1 MKNSFTRFLQKWSGI
16 GIFLLIWLSL
26 WICIYLFMLQPLGGI
41 LSQKYAVLS
50 GGIGL
55 ILTLPI
61 FLVMWKRPDLIG
73 RPSKD
78 SINKILFQSLFF
90 CSLIWLVLPL
100 PRNLFLAPFVN
111 VDLDFQ
117 GTNNGYVEII
127 WLRNGLGDI
136 PYKSLEIS
144 TAGEITPESIRI
156 KLDEEGKGKLFW
168 RGRAWK
174 QVSIVLKTSDPVQV
188 TSHIDGVPRVF
199 SLDAPTNPVNEIVL
213 PVKTRLFFQ
222 AINLLLLPFIFIT
235 VGYFLF
241 LIFLIFQDPLNLA
254 RFIPGGA
261 QKVTHKTVEKWFWV
275 LTTMVYGLIAVTI
288 IAIGFNNRLYMDDFC
303 YLNIF
308 HRNGFFGAIA
318 NNFREVNGRF
328 ASHVLNFVAI
338 SFGKANL
345 LIGPLIAFL
354 GVGTSLYFLIMRLV
368 LPRQNGSAGISKRR
382 SIGIISSTI
391 ILVTTSLMAPLLY
404 ESIVWTLHSLI
415 ITGSLVLMNIFMG
428 LVLFFSSEP
437 SKPFG
442 QTTLFLIFALLGF
455 FAMGFSEAASL
466 ATLGIYCLVALI
478 FLITK
483 QIKKFW
489 GLLAGFIFGVVSG
502 ILLVANAPASTN
514 RFNNLGSSFNL
525 LEILTNLFNL
535 IQSSFHTIFLGES
548 TVGIAAFLVAL
559 LVGYT
564 IGRVL
569 PSPLRDEEK
578 LPRSAGG
585 NFALLLVPVLITI
598 ITLLPSAVVN
608 NYLPKR
614 TLIIPIYLLVTQYF
628 LLTLYFGHRDA
639 GKANS
644 TRILIILSSLAVLA
658 TGILGLASMANMT
671 KKIQFYASEFDAR
684 ETEIFTA
691 KASGYHQIELT
702 PYENEIS
709 MDIPPDP
716 ANWYRGCLNEYYG
729 IDLSVGITK

>member
-1 MKNSFTRFLQKWSGI
+1 MKNSFTKFPQKWSGV
-16 GIFLLIWLSL
+16 GFFLLVWLSL

-41 LSQKYAVLS
+41 ISQKYAVIS

-61 FLVMWKRPDLIG
+61 FILMWKRPDLIG
-73 RPSKD
+73 RPSKE
-78 SINKILFQSLFF
+78 SFIKILFQSLFI

-100 PRNLFLAPFVN
+100 PRNLLLAPFVN
-111 VDLDFQ
+111 VDLGFQ
-117 GTNNGYVEII
+117 GTKNGNVEII
-127 WLRNGLGDI
+127 WLQNGLGDI
-136 PYKSLEIS
+136 PYKSLKIS
-144 TAGEITPESIRI
+144 TPQEITSESVRI
-156 KLDEEGKGKLFW
+156 KLDEEGEGKLSW

-174 QVSIVLKTSDPVQV
+174 QVSIVLKTGDPVQV
-188 TSHIDGVPRVF
+188 TSNIDGISRVF
-199 SLDAPTNPVNEIVL
+199 QLDPPADPVNEIVL
-213 PVKTRLFFQ
+213 PVKTRFFFQ

-241 LIFLIFQDPLNLA
+241 LIFLIFQGPLNLS
-254 RFIPGGA
+254 RFVPGGA
-261 QKVTHKTVEKWFWV
+261 QKGTNRTAEKLFWV
-275 LTTMVYGLIAVTI
+275 LTTIVYGLLAITI
-288 IAIGFNNRLYMDDFC
+288 IAAGSNNRLYMDDFC

-308 HRNGFFGAIA
+308 HRYGFFGAII
-318 NNFREVNGRF
+318 NNLQEVNGRF
-328 ASHVLNFVAI
+328 ASHVLNFLAI
-338 SFGKANL
+338 SSGKANL
-345 LIGPLIAFL
+345 LLGPLIAFL
-354 GVGTSLYFLIMRLV
+354 GVGASLYFFIMRLV

-382 SIGIISSTI
+382 SIAIISSTI

-404 ESIVWTLHSLI
+404 ESIIWTLHSLI

-437 SKPFG
+437 LKPFG

-478 FLITK
+478 FLITN

-514 RFNNLGSSFNL
+514 RFSNLGSSFNL
-525 LEILTNLFNL
+525 LEILTNLVDL

-569 PSPLRDEEK
+569 PNPLRYEEK

-614 TLIIPIYLLVTQYF
+614 TLFIPIYLLATQYF
-628 LLTLYFGHRDA
+628 LVTLYFGRRDA

-644 TRILIILSSLAVLA
+644 TRNLLIISSLAVLTA
-658 TGILGLASMANMT
+658 GILDLTN
-671 KKIQFYASEFDAR
+671 KIQFFASEFDAR
-684 ETEIFTA
+684 ETEIFMA

-702 PYENEIS
+702 PYNNEIS

-729 IDLSVGITK
+729 IDLSVGRIK

>member
-26 WICIYLFMLQPLGGI
+26 WICIYLFMLQPLGGT
-41 LSQKYAVLS
+41 LSQKYAVFS

-55 ILTLPI
+55 TLTLPI
-61 FLVMWKRPDLIG
+61 LLLMWKRPDLIG

-90 CSLIWLVLPL
+90 CSLIWLMLPL
-100 PRNLFLAPFVN
+100 PRNLLLAPFVN
-111 VDLDFQ
+111 VDLAFQ
-117 GTNNGYVEII
+117 GTKNGFVEII

-136 PYKSLEIS
+136 PYRSLEIS
-144 TAGEITPESIRI
+144 IAGEITPESIRI
-156 KLDEEGKGKLFW
+156 KLDEEGEGKLSW

-188 TSHIDGVPRVF
+188 TSQIDGVPRVF
-199 SLDAPTNPVNEIVL
+199 SLNAPANPVNEIVL
-213 PVKTRLFFQ
+213 PVKTRFFFQ
-222 AINLLLLPFIFIT
+222 AINLLLLPFIFFT
-235 VGYFLF
+235 VGYILF
-241 LIFLIFQDPLNLA
+241 LIFLILQDPLNLT

-261 QKVTHKTVEKWFWV
+261 QKDTHKTVEKWFWV

-288 IAIGFNNRLYMDDFC
+288 IATGFNNRLYMDDFC

-308 HRNGFFGAIA
+308 HRNGFFGAIT

-338 SFGKANL
+338 SLGKANL

-354 GVGTSLYFLIMRLV
+354 GVGASLYFLIMRLV

-428 LVLFFSSEP
+428 LVLLFSSEP
-437 SKPFG
+437 SKSFG

-535 IQSSFHTIFLGES
+535 IQSSFHAVFLDNS
-548 TVGIAAFLVAL
+548 SSGIAVFLVAL
-559 LVGYT
+559 IVGYT

-569 PSPLRDEEK
+569 PNPLRYEEK
-578 LPRSAGG
+578 LPRSGVG
-585 NFALLLVPVLITI
+585 NFVLLLVPVLITI

-614 TLIIPIYLLVTQYF
+614 TLFIPIYLFVTQYF
-628 LLTLYFGHRDA
+628 LLTLYFGRRDA
-639 GKANS
+639 GKADS
-644 TRILIILSSLAVLA
+644 TRIILIITSIAVLA
-658 TGILGLASMANMT
+658 TGILGLASLVKMT
-671 KKIQFYASEFDAR
+671 KQILVFASEFDAR
-684 ETEIFTA
+684 EAEIYTA
-691 KASGYHQIELT
+691 KASALHQIDLT
-702 PYENEIS
+702 AYNNEIS
-709 MDIPPDP
+709 IDIPPDP
-716 ANWYRGCLNEYYG
+716 ENWYVGCLDEYYG
-729 IDLSVGITK
+729 LKLSLDK